1 MQREQQTEMTL
12 MKQFLTPLMVLTLTL
27 AAVTATAQTQTQTQI
42 QTQPTAPLKLSTVAG
57 GLVNPWSLAFLPD
70 GRMLVTEKPGRLRL
84 VSADGSSTSTAIA
97 GVPAVDARG
106 QGGLFE
112 VLPAAD
118 FGSTRRIYLS
128 YAEAG
133 TGEEAGRNGLAVGTG
148 VLNSALDAITEW
160 RVIYRQ
166 APKVS
171 SAGHFGGR
179 LLLAPGGTL
188 FVTQGDRQLG
198 TERGKAQD
206 LALGHGKV
214 MRLKL
219 DGGPAPGNPFAGKP
233 GAQAGIWSYGHRNV
247 QGAALHPVTGE
258 LWATEHGPQGGDEL
272 NRVLPGRNYGWPI
285 ISYGCEYGAP
295 VGECPTVGGATAG
308 AGLEQPV
315 TYWVPRSIAP
325 SGMIFYSG
333 DRFPEWRGQV
343 LLGALGGQAVWRVK
357 LDAEGRFVE
366 RESLPVR
373 VADRV
378 RDVRQGPDGWVYLLT
393 DSNPGRVLRIER

>member
-1 MQREQQTEMTL
+1 
-12 MKQFLTPLMVLTLTL
+12 
-27 AAVTATAQTQTQTQI
+27 
-42 QTQPTAPLKLSTVAG
+42 
-57 GLVNPWSLAFLPD
+57 
-70 GRMLVTEKPGRLRL
+70 
-84 VSADGSSTSTAIA
+84 
-97 GVPAVDARG
+97 
-106 QGGLFE
+106 
-112 VLPAAD
+112 
-118 FGSTRRIYLS
+118 
-128 YAEAG
+128 
-133 TGEEAGRNGLAVGTG
+133 
-148 VLNSALDAITEW
+148 
-160 RVIYRQ
+160 
-166 APKVS
+166 
-171 SAGHFGGR
+171 
-179 LLLAPGGTL
+179 
-188 FVTQGDRQLG
+188 
-198 TERGKAQD
+198 
-206 LALGHGKV
+206 
-214 MRLKL
+214 LKL
-219 DGGPAPGNPFAGKP
+219 DGSPAPGNPFAGKP